1 MSNGRKTTITS
12 LVGMLI
18 ILTWIASPVIA
29 QDKKAPL
36 ILIKNVSIFNGTS
49 EKLITGQ
56 DVVISGNVIEDL
68 VSDDSGETYDQ
79 VIDGKGGY
87 LTPGLIDSHY
97 HAFIGPSFP
106 EVMNQPF
113 IVSHYSAAMEVKD
126 YLERGIT
133 TIREMAGPGVGL
145 QIAIEK
151 GYIPGP
157 RVYPSGMMITQT
169 SGHMDFRNPNHLPKG
184 MGGAAPLIEM
194 MGTGYLA
201 DGPDEVRKAAREQ
214 LSSGATQIKLA
225 VTGSVTGTKDPIFVA
240 EYTVD
245 EIRAAVEAAADF
257 GTYVAVH
264 AYNPT
269 GIRRAL
275 EAGAMTVEHGN
286 LVDEE
291 TMKLLVEKGAF
302 WIPQVWADEVYL
314 KQGLEKAKVV
324 AEGTDTAMRLAKK
337 YNAKIAFG
345 TDLMFDLENRKTVMQ
360 ELVARKKY
368 FSSPEIMI
376 QATGNGG
383 ALLALSGKRNPYGKL
398 GVIEKG
404 AMADLLIYS
413 SNPMTDVAIAA
424 KPEDNLML
432 IMKDGK
438 IVKNAFE

>member
-1 MSNGRKTTITS
+1 MRGRSRTIITV
-12 LVGMLI
+12 LAG
-18 ILTWIASPVIA
+18 ILMTLAWIASPVA
-29 QDKKAPL
+29 AEDKKAPL
-36 ILIKNVSIFNGTS
+36 ILIKNISIFDGTS

-56 DVVISGNVIEDL
+56 NVVISGNVIKDL
-68 VSDDSGETYDQ
+68 VSDDSSETYDQ
-79 VIDGKGGY
+79 IIDGKGGY
-87 LTPGLIDSHY
+87 LTPGLIDAHY

-113 IVSHYSAAMEVKD
+113 MVSHYSAAMEVKD
-126 YLERGIT
+126 YLERGVT
-133 TIREMAGPGVGL
+133 TIREMAGPGIGL

-169 SGHMDFRNPNHLPKG
+169 SGHMDFRNPNHLPKE
-184 MGGAAPLIEM
+184 MGGAPPLIEM

-201 DGPDEVRKAAREQ
+201 DGADEVRKAAREQ
-214 LSSGATQIKLA
+214 LSRGATQIKLA

-245 EIRAAVEAAADF
+245 EIRAAVEVAADF

-286 LVDEE
+286 LIDEE

-314 KQGLEKAKVV
+314 KQGLQKAKVV
-324 AEGTDTAMRLAKK
+324 ATGTDTAMKLAKK
-337 YNAKIAFG
+337 YKAKVVFG
-345 TDLMFDLENRKTVMQ
+345 SDLMFDLENRKTVMQ

-376 QATGNGG
+376 QATGNAG

-413 SNPMTDVAIAA
+413 SNPMADVAIAA
-424 KPEDNLML
+424 KPEDNLQL

-438 IVKNAFE
+438 IVKNTIE